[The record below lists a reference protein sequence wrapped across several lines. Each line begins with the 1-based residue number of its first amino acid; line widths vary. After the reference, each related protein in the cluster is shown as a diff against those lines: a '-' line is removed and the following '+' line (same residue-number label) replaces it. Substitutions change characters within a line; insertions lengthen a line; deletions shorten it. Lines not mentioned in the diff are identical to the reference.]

1 MKAITGGCTCFERG
15 AMKKMMILML
25 IMAASLPALSGDHP
39 KREMRG
45 VWIATVENI
54 DWPSKPG
61 LSARVQKREMIELLD
76 LARSYNLNTV
86 IVQIR
91 PAADAFYPSA
101 LEPWSHW
108 LTGEQGRAPEPE
120 YDPLT
125 FIIDEC
131 RERGLDIHVW
141 LNPYRVLR
149 DTAFAKTS
157 PLHASK
163 AHPDW
168 LVTYGSLKYFDP
180 ALPPVRDHVARV
192 VSDIVRRYDVDAIH
206 MDDYFYP
213 YRIAGAEF
221 PDDHSFALYG
231 GSFAP
236 AQRDDWRRNNVDLI
250 IRQLHDSIK
259 AIKPHVQFGI
269 SPFGVWRNKSDDSTG
284 SSTRAG
290 QTNYDDLYA
299 DILKWQKNN
308 WIDYVVPQLY
318 WQIGF
323 EIADYAILA
332 KWWNDNSFGCPVHIG
347 HALYRLDAGSSA
359 PAWRA
364 SDQITKQ
371 ISLNREYLQI
381 DGSVFYSA
389 KYLRTNPLGI
399 KQQLTGELYKFPA
412 LCPENPRIKPIQ
424 AGLPGEVKLSRG
436 LFCYKLS
443 WKKGSDTR
451 LFVVYQFDKEPYDF
465 SDPANLFKV
474 TPNTR
479 IRIRKGKETRLKDHV
494 YAVSALSITHVE
506 TAGVIAEKQRRKY
519 FIRRYKM

>member
-1 MKAITGGCTCFERG
+1 MKRLTGGCICLKRG
-15 AMKKMMILML
+15 VMKTMMILIL
-25 IMAASLPALSGDHP
+25 IIAASLPALSGDHP
-39 KREMRG
+39 KREMRA

-61 LSARVQKREMIELLD
+61 LPVRVQKREMIELLD
-76 LARSYNLNTV
+76 LAKSYNLNTV

-108 LTGEQGRAPEPE
+108 LTGEQGRAPKPE
-120 YDPLT
+120 YDPLA

-149 DTAFAKTS
+149 DTAFTKTS
-157 PLHASK
+157 TLHASR

-168 LVTYGSLKYFDP
+168 LVTYGSLTYFEP
-180 ALPPVRDHVARV
+180 ALPQVRDHVARV

-213 YRIAGAEF
+213 YRIAGADF
-221 PDDHSFALYG
+221 PDEQSFALYG
-231 GSFAP
+231 GSYSP

-250 IRQLHDSIK
+250 IKQLHDSIK

-269 SPFGVWRNKSDDSTG
+269 SPFGVWRNKADDSTG
-284 SSTRAG
+284 SATRAG

-299 DILKWQKNN
+299 DILKWQKNS

-318 WQIGF
+318 WHIGF
-323 EIADYAILA
+323 EIADYAVLA
-332 KWWNDNSFGCPVHIG
+332 EWWNNNSFGCPVYIG
-347 HALYRLDAGSSA
+347 HALYRLNDESSS
-359 PAWRA
+359 PAWRTA
-364 SDQITKQ
+364 DQLTKQ
-371 ISLNREYLQI
+371 ISLNREYPYI
-381 DGSVFYSA
+381 RGSVLYSA

-399 KQQLTGELYKFPA
+399 QQQLTGEWYKYPS

-424 AGLPGEVKLSRG
+424 AGLPGEVKISRG
-436 LFCYKLS
+436 ICFYRLS
-443 WKKGSDTR
+443 WKKGPNTR
-451 LFVVYQFDKEPYDF
+451 IFLVYRFEKGQRDF
-465 SDPANLFKV
+465 SNTANIFKV
-474 TPNTR
+474 TPEAR
-479 IRIRKGKETRLKDHV
+479 IRIRKGRETRLKTHE
-494 YAVSALSITHVE
+494 YAVSALSITHAE
-506 TAGVIAEKQRRKY
+506 STGVIAEE
-519 FIRRYKM
+519 

>member
-1 MKAITGGCTCFERG
+1 MRTLITLLL
-15 AMKKMMILML
+15 ILTT
-25 IMAASLPALSGDHP
+25 SVPALSGDHP
-39 KREMRG
+39 KREMRA

-61 LSARVQKREMIELLD
+61 LPARVQRREMIELLD
-76 LARSYNLNTV
+76 LAQAYNLNTV

-108 LTGEQGRAPEPE
+108 LTGEQGRAPKPE

-125 FIIDEC
+125 FIINEC

-149 DTAFAKTS
+149 DTAFSKTAA
-157 PLHASK
+157 LHATN
-163 AHPDW
+163 AHADW

-180 ALPPVRDHVARV
+180 ALPQVRDHVARV

-213 YRIAGAEF
+213 YRLAGADF
-221 PDDHSFALYG
+221 PDEQSFALYG
-231 GSFAP
+231 GNYTP
-236 AQRDDWRRNNVDLI
+236 VQRDDWRRNNVDLI

-269 SPFGVWRNKSDDSTG
+269 SPFGVWRNAAADSTG
-284 SSTRAG
+284 SATRAG

-299 DILKWQKNN
+299 DILKWQKNS

-318 WQIGF
+318 WHIGF
-323 EIADYAILA
+323 EIADYAVLA
-332 KWWNDNSFGCPVHIG
+332 EWWNNNSFGCPVYIG
-347 HALYRLDAGSSA
+347 HALYRLNAESSA
-359 PAWRA
+359 PEWRTP
-364 SDQITKQ
+364 DQITKQ
-371 ISLNREYLQI
+371 ISLNRNYPHI
-381 DGSVFYSA
+381 YGSVLYSA

-399 KQQLTGELYKFPA
+399 KQKLLGELYKYPS
-412 LCPENPRIKPIQ
+412 LCPVNPLIEPIN
-424 AGLPGEVKLSRG
+424 AGLPEEVKLRRG
-436 LFCYKLS
+436 IFCYKLS
-443 WKKGSDTR
+443 WKNGPHTR
-451 LFVVYQFDKEPYDF
+451 LFVVYRFEKGQQDF
-465 SDPANLFKV
+465 SDPALIFKV
-474 TPNTR
+474 TPKNR

-494 YAVSALSITHVE
+494 YAVSALSITHDE
-506 TAGVIAEKQRRKY
+506 TTGIIAAD
-519 FIRRYKM
+519 